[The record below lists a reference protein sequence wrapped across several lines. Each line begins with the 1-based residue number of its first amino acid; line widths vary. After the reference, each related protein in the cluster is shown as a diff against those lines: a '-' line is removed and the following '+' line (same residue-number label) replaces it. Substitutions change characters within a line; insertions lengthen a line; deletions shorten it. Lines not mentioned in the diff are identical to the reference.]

1 MPKYTPGPWKR
12 SERADGNWWHI
23 GARNQ
28 AIAAVHAASPKRN
41 EPYAGMFEANANL
54 IAAAP
59 ELLEMLEAIYE
70 MDTGYGLGPTT
81 TEIEA
86 LIAKA
91 KGGIK

>member
-28 AIAAVHAASPKRN
+28 AIAAVHAASKKRN
-41 EPYAGMFEANANL
+41 EPYASMFEANANL

-59 ELLEMLEAIYE
+59 ELLSALEFVLSAHGEQLDTAFAHAQEAI
-70 MDTGYGLGPTT
+70 T
-81 TEIEA
+81 
-86 LIAKA
+86 KA
-91 KGGIK
+91 KGGNA